1 MWNFDTLII
10 IMIVSYLGTLEDAL
24 KAAMQKAMED
34 VSQLMNE
41 QQQKGL
47 ETTRSEETPT
57 KKIVNLQSPTHSKY
71 FQ

>member
-1 MWNFDTLII
+1 ML
-10 IMIVSYLGTLEDAL
+10 VSYLGTLEDAL

-47 ETTRSEETPT
+47 ETTRSEETP
-57 KKIVNLQSPTHSKY
+57 KKKTFNLQSPTHSRY
-71 FQ
+71 F